1 MWVKKSEWE
10 SMKDRLSVLEGV
22 VLDSALPK
30 VKTLGTQVDSLMK
43 HHAIV
48 RPDYFTSLSAP
59 PVALCSGHN
68 PTTLACDTEN
78 IEKVSFKEL
87 ARYVLDGVPIKRKQ
101 EIEVEYI

>member
-1 MWVKKSEWE
+1 
-10 SMKDRLSVLEGV
+10 MKDRLNVLEGV
-22 VLDSALPK
+22 VVDSALPK
-30 VKTLGTQVDSLMK
+30 VKTLEMQVDSLMK

-48 RPDYFTSLSAP
+48 RPGYFTLLSAP
-59 PVALCSGHN
+59 PVVLCDGHSPIN
-68 PTTLACDTEN
+68 LTCDTES